1 MYHGYNTRGNSKNL
15 QGCKP
20 EKNENS
26 GENMTSLYVIML
38 SVPFVISDF
47 YYAMSGEKCLYE
59 KFDNMQ
65 IDLQEYLIISAV
77 YTMVSFAA
85 YIVNMLFYISRSDDI
100 SHRWKTVENI
110 CEFMNRNILIVWTI
124 LGFILFWKLD
134 KKNFSD
140 NFYKYMVASLA
151 LKFVVFGGYFMYSY
165 MKEAIHSS

>member
-1 MYHGYNTRGNSKNL
+1 MMVHGYNTRGNSKNL
-15 QGCKP
+15 QGCKL
-20 EKNENS
+20 EKSEKS
-26 GENMTSLYVIML
+26 GENMAALYVIML

-77 YTMVSFAA
+77 YTIFSFAA
-85 YIVNMLFYISRSDDI
+85 YIVNILFYISQSN
-100 SHRWKTVENI
+100 HHWKIVENI

-134 KKNFSD
+134 KNNFSD
-140 NFYKYMVASLA
+140 NLYKYMVASLA
-151 LKFVVFGGYFMYSY
+151 FKFVVFGGYFMYSY
-165 MKEAIHSS
+165 IRESMHSF